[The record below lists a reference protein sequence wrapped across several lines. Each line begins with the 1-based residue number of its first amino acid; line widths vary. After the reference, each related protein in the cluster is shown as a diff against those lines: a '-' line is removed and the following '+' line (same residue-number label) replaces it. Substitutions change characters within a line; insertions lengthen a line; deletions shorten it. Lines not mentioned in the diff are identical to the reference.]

1 MTDSEI
7 EHLCDLAWQEKYLEL
22 KGLKIGDEVICSF
35 SNHHGN
41 AKQSYSSMVK
51 GKGVIVETEK
61 GIKVKSLEKYT
72 LSRSEKRRPYD
83 RNSYWVYYE
92 DYVYSDLRFIKSK
105 VENNYGNQV

>member
-35 SNHHGN
+35 SNHHGD
-41 AKQSYSSMVK
+41 AKHSYSYAVD
-51 GKGVIVETEK
+51 GKGAIVETEN

-72 LSRSEKRRPYD
+72 VSRSEKRRAYD
-83 RNSYWVYYE
+83 TKSYLVMNMIIQ
-92 DYVYSDLRFIKSK
+92 R
-105 VENNYGNQV
+105 

>member
-1 MTDSEI
+1 MTDREI
-7 EHLCDLAWQEKYLEL
+7 EHLCDLTWQEKYLEL

-35 SNHHGN
+35 SNRHGN
-41 AKQSYSSMVK
+41 AKQSYSYIVD

-61 GIKVKSLEKYT
+61 DIKVKSLEKYT

-105 VENNYGNQV
+105 VEE

>member
-1 MTDSEI
+1 MIDKET

-35 SNHHGN
+35 SKHHGD
-41 AKQSYSSMVK
+41 AKHSYSYAVD

-72 LSRSEKRRPYD
+72 ASRSKKRKLSD
-83 RNSYWVYYE
+83 RNPIWVYYE
-92 DYVYSDLRFIKSK
+92 DYKYSDLRFIKSK
-105 VENNYGNQV
+105 VEE

>member
-1 MTDSEI
+1 MTDREI

-41 AKQSYSSMVK
+41 AKQSYSCMVK

-61 GIKVKSLEKYT
+61 ASRLRVMKKYT
-72 LSRSEKRRPYD
+72 TSRSKKRRPYD

-92 DYVYSDLRFIKSK
+92 DYVYSDLKFIKSK
-105 VENNYGNQV
+105 VEE

>member
-1 MTDSEI
+1 MIDKET

-35 SNHHGN
+35 SYHHGN
-41 AKQSYSSMVK
+41 AKQSYSSTVEE
-51 GKGVIVETEK
+51 KGVIVETEN

-72 LSRSEKRRPYD
+72 SSRSEKRRPYD

-105 VENNYGNQV
+105 VEE

>member
-1 MTDSEI
+1 
-7 EHLCDLAWQEKYLEL
+7 
-22 KGLKIGDEVICSF
+22 
-35 SNHHGN
+35 
-41 AKQSYSSMVK
+41 MVK

-72 LSRSEKRRPYD
+72 ASRSEKRRPYD

-105 VENNYGNQV
+105 VEE

>member
-35 SNHHGN
+35 SNHYGN
-41 AKQSYSSMVK
+41 AKQSYSYMVK

-61 GIKVKSLEKYT
+61 SIKVKSLEKYT
-72 LSRSEKRRPYD
+72 ASRSEKRRLSD
-83 RNSYWVYYE
+83 RNSIWVYYE

-105 VENNYGNQV
+105 VEE

>member
-1 MTDSEI
+1 MTDREI

-35 SNHHGN
+35 SKRYGD
-41 AKQSYSSMVK
+41 AKHSYSYSVD
-51 GKGVIVETEK
+51 GKGVIVETEN

-72 LSRSEKRRPYD
+72 LSRTEKRRPYD

-105 VENNYGNQV
+105 VEE

>member
-1 MTDSEI
+1 MTDREI

-41 AKQSYSSMVK
+41 AKQSYSYMVN
-51 GKGVIVETEK
+51 GKGVIVETEE

-72 LSRSEKRRPYD
+72 ISRSKKRKLSD
-83 RNSYWVYYE
+83 RNPIWVYCE
-92 DYVYSDLRFIKSK
+92 DYAYSDLRYIKSK
-105 VENNYGNQV
+105 VEE

>member
-1 MTDSEI
+1 MTDREI

-41 AKQSYSSMVK
+41 AKQSYSYMVN
-51 GKGVIVETEK
+51 GKGVIVETEE

-72 LSRSEKRRPYD
+72 ASRSKKRRPYD

-92 DYVYSDLRFIKSK
+92 DYAYSDLRYIKSK
-105 VENNYGNQV
+105 VEE

>member
-1 MTDSEI
+1 MTDREI

-41 AKQSYSSMVK
+41 AKQSYSYMVN
-51 GKGVIVETEK
+51 GKGVIVETEE

-72 LSRSEKRRPYD
+72 ALRSEKRRLSD
-83 RNSYWVYYE
+83 RNSIWVYYE
-92 DYVYSDLRFIKSK
+92 DYAYSDLRYIKSK
-105 VENNYGNQV
+105 VEE

>member
-35 SNHHGN
+35 SNHYGN
-41 AKQSYSSMVK
+41 AKQSYSYMVK

-61 GIKVKSLEKYT
+61 GIKVREKEIV
-72 LSRSEKRRPYD
+72 R
-83 RNSYWVYYE
+83 
-92 DYVYSDLRFIKSK
+92 
-105 VENNYGNQV
+105 

>member
-7 EHLCDLAWQEKYLEL
+7 EHLCDLTWQEKYLEL
-22 KGLKIGDEVICSF
+22 KALKIGDEVICSF

-105 VENNYGNQV
+105 VEE

>member
-35 SNHHGN
+35 SNHYGN
-41 AKQSYSSMVK
+41 AKQSYSYMVK

-61 GIKVKSLEKYT
+61 SIKVKSLEKYT

-92 DYVYSDLRFIKSK
+92 DYAYSDLRYIKSK
-105 VENNYGNQV
+105 VEE

>member
-72 LSRSEKRRPYD
+72 LSRLEKRRPYD

-105 VENNYGNQV
+105 VEE

>member
-1 MTDSEI
+1 MIDKET

-41 AKQSYSSMVK
+41 AKQSYSYMVNR
-51 GKGVIVETEK
+51 KGVIVETED

-72 LSRSEKRRPYD
+72 SSRSEKRRPYD

-92 DYVYSDLRFIKSK
+92 DYVYSDLRYIKSK
-105 VENNYGNQV
+105 VEE

>member
-51 GKGVIVETEK
+51 GKVVIVENK
-61 GIKVKSLEKYT
+61 KSIKVNSIEKYT
-72 LSRSEKRRPYD
+72 L
-83 RNSYWVYYE
+83 
-92 DYVYSDLRFIKSK
+92 
-105 VENNYGNQV
+105 

>member
-1 MTDSEI
+1 MTDNEI

-41 AKQSYSSMVK
+41 AKQSYSYMVK
-51 GKGVIVETEK
+51 GKGVIVETEE

-72 LSRSEKRRPYD
+72 ALRSEKRRLSD
-83 RNSYWVYYE
+83 RNSIWVYYE
-92 DYVYSDLRFIKSK
+92 DYAYSDLRYIKSK
-105 VENNYGNQV
+105 VEE

>member
-1 MTDSEI
+1 MIDKET

-35 SNHHGN
+35 SKHHGD
-41 AKQSYSSMVK
+41 AKHSYSYAVD

-72 LSRSEKRRPYD
+72 ASRSKKRKLSD
-83 RNSYWVYYE
+83 RNPIWVYYE
-92 DYVYSDLRFIKSK
+92 DYAYSDLRYIKSK
-105 VENNYGNQV
+105 VEE

>member
-1 MTDSEI
+1 MIDKETER
-7 EHLCDLAWQEKYLEL
+7 LCDLAWQEKYLEL

-35 SNHHGN
+35 SSHHGN
-41 AKQSYSSMVK
+41 AKQSYSYAVD

-83 RNSYWVYYE
+83 TKSYWVYYE
-92 DYVYSDLRFIKSK
+92 DYEYSDLRFIKSK
-105 VENNYGNQV
+105 VEE